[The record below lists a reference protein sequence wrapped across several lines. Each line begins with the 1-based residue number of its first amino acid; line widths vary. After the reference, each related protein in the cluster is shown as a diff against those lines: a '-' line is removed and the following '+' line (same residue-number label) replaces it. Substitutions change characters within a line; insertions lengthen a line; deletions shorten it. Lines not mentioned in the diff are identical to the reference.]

1 MAPVTR
7 SKTATGRRA
16 TKRRRSD
23 DDPPSEPPAKLTTT
37 INDLP
42 EELLERIAAYL
53 NIIPE
58 KDWGPPESR
67 EEPPRK
73 QWRPRHLHPLSLVSK
88 KFSRI
93 ATPLLYSTFV
103 NDQQPTALYQF
114 LHTIIHNPHLA
125 THVRSVVIGA
135 FDEEELAGQYLDDV
149 SEADY
154 YRFEAARPAMI
165 KCAKKVDFGTRKDS
179 RKTWLQQLEAR
190 KFEADVS
197 FLLTQTP
204 NLEVLDLETFAF
216 GLHDLYACTFNLI
229 SLAVPHGNKNGIQ
242 GLFANLRHVVLTDE
256 STIDHSKDH
265 AFPEILHFPSLRNLE
280 IRFIVDRTDSFSSL
294 EKRSSN
300 AEMLLVEEVMA
311 TPWLAPDFIDACRRL
326 KHLVYMFGNGF
337 YEDDFDEDD
346 EEEVTYFDGLYS
358 AVLAH
363 KDTLETLVLQTKFSD
378 GCLEP
383 IAAIGPLKDLQHLRH
398 LTISGVLLFD
408 NLALDGP
415 APTPGSARELL
426 ERGISPCEH
435 FFPQSLQSLE
445 IEIYSVPARRAPL
458 VLFLFAHIKEG
469 RKHGLL
475 PNLRRLK
482 VITRPAVETGG
493 YWEDVLVEAGDS
505 IGLEHFR
512 LLTVWREPDDDDE

>member
-7 SKTATGRRA
+7 SKTATGHRA
-16 TKRRRSD
+16 TKRRRLD

-53 NIIPE
+53 NIVPKKHWCQPALAESCE
-58 KDWGPPESR
+58 K
-67 EEPPRK
+67 PPRK

-154 YRFEAARPAMI
+154 YRFEAARPAII

-216 GLHDLYACTFNLI
+216 GLQDLYACTFNLI

-242 GLFANLRHVVLTDE
+242 GLFAHLRHVVLSDQSE
-256 STIDHSKDH
+256 PDNFEPH
-265 AFPEILHFPSLRNLE
+265 AFPEILHFPSLRKLE
-280 IRFIVDRTDSFSSL
+280 LRFIMDRADSFSNL

-300 AEMLLVEEVMA
+300 AETLLFEEVMA
-311 TPWLAPDFIDACRRL
+311 DPWLASDLLDACRKL
-326 KHLVYMFGNGF
+326 KHLVYMFGSGFPFGSGIIDGENG
-337 YEDDFDEDD
+337 D
-346 EEEVTYFDGLYS
+346 VTYFDDRCS
-358 AVLAH
+358 AALAH

-378 GCLEP
+378 EGLDP
-383 IAAIGPLKDLQHLRH
+383 IAAIGSLKDLQHLRH

-435 FFPQSLQSLE
+435 FFPQSLQILE
-445 IEIYSVPARRAPL
+445 IEVYSVPARRAPL
-458 VLFLFAHIKEG
+458 VLFLFASIKEG

-475 PNLRRLK
+475 PDLRQLK
-482 VITRPAVETGG
+482 VVTRPEETGD
-493 YWEDVLVEAGDS
+493 YWDDILIEAGNS
-505 IGLEHFR
+505 IGLEGFS
-512 LLTVWREPDDDDE
+512 LTSLWRT